1 MLRNTNCDMSRLNS
15 LSVPHGIRVPKACLP
30 CAKVKARCEIV
41 AGVETCKRYVTDIL
55 GAQSSWVSKS
65 SRCRR
70 LKKACNNQTPG
81 AHRRTTVTSHNV
93 VGPEEGPDGTPATL
107 VSCEITFIQA
117 DTGSPDPPPLA
128 VFIDQVATSDSEGE
142 KILQAYRK
150 DMEPQ
155 FPFVLTS
162 PSMSFVDLKEHKPL
176 LVLAIL
182 MVGLRH
188 DQVRQ
193 TTIARKIR
201 DIISHDLLIRNQGDF
216 DLLQCLLIYVNW
228 SVDPPCP

>member
-1 MLRNTNCDMSRLNS
+1 MGRLDPI
-15 LSVPHGIRVPKACLP
+15 SVPHGTRVPKACLP

-41 AGVETCKRYVTDIL
+41 DGIEACKRYVAAKPV
-55 GAQSSWVSKS
+55 AQSSRVSHR
-65 SRCRR
+65 SRCQR
-70 LKKACNNQTPG
+70 LKKTCSRQTPG
-81 AHRRTTVTSHNV
+81 AHRRTKSTPYHV
-93 VGPEEGPDGTPATL
+93 VGTDQQPDDKPITLAT
-107 VSCEITFIQA
+107 CEQTLSRS
-117 DTGSPDPPPLA
+117 DTGLPDSSPII
-128 VFIDQVATSDSEGE
+128 FIDQIVNGNSEGE
-142 KILQAYRK
+142 DILQAFRM

-162 PSMSFVDLKEHKPL
+162 PSIGFADLKEQKPL

-182 MVGLRH
+182 MVGLRY

-201 DIISHDLLIRNQGDF
+201 DVISHDLLIKSQQDF

-228 SVDPPCP
+228 LVEFFCLLGSG